1 MNKEK
6 LKEHLKSM
14 QYAFNESVEANKKER
29 EKMNEQ
35 ISIFKQYL
43 KKGVIHEKNS

>member
-1 MNKEK
+1 MNIEK
-6 LKEHLKSM
+6 LKENLKSM
-14 QYAFNESVEANKKER
+14 QYAFHESVEANKKER

-43 KKGVIHEKNS
+43 KKGVRNENN